1 MLTAEETVAREVAA
15 IKEHMT
21 ASIAPM
27 REELD
32 RMKASLTQA
41 LALQRE
47 ARRAEL
53 SRNSAGRPR
62 IASGRYEGRDAL
74 DVAIIRAL
82 SGAMRANPRGLQQ
95 SAVANLEGWN
105 NRITA
110 ATRTLQTAA
119 LDSTT
124 ADAGDEL
131 VDTQEA
137 RVLWDDVN
145 LETAIAPLFPAV
157 AMPSNPF
164 TIPLQFG
171 DVNWYPGTANI
182 AGTGST
188 PDTGK
193 QTLTAY
199 ELYAH
204 VPWSLDLDEDA
215 VVSMMDEVRSSI
227 LRNAREVIDD
237 ILLNADTTVLNG
249 INSDGATIAA
259 TDAGKAQWLLGFDGL
274 RHQGIID
281 NTSNLVDHSS
291 AAPTDAMFNANRL
304 KLGKYGVRP
313 SECVH
318 VVDIATWIKSQTISN
333 LRTID
338 VFGPHATLLNGQ
350 LGAIEGIPV
359 IVSELMRKTASDG
372 KVTDATPV
380 AEGTLG
386 QLLTFNRT
394 QWRVGFRRDI
404 KIEAERDIQKRQTIM
419 VLTFR
424 LAFMERSGA
433 RSSATHTAVT
443 HSILV
448 T

>member
-53 SRNSAGRPR
+53 TSASAGRPR

-95 SAVANLEGWN
+95 SAVSNLEGWN

-199 ELYAH
+199 ELYA
-204 VPWSLDLDEDA
+204 
-215 VVSMMDEVRSSI
+215 
-227 LRNAREVIDD
+227 
-237 ILLNADTTVLNG
+237 
-249 INSDGATIAA
+249 
-259 TDAGKAQWLLGFDGL
+259 
-274 RHQGIID
+274 
-281 NTSNLVDHSS
+281 
-291 AAPTDAMFNANRL
+291 
-304 KLGKYGVRP
+304 
-313 SECVH
+313 
-318 VVDIATWIKSQTISN
+318 
-333 LRTID
+333 
-338 VFGPHATLLNGQ
+338 
-350 LGAIEGIPV
+350 
-359 IVSELMRKTASDG
+359 
-372 KVTDATPV
+372 
-380 AEGTLG
+380 
-386 QLLTFNRT
+386 
-394 QWRVGFRRDI
+394 
-404 KIEAERDIQKRQTIM
+404 
-419 VLTFR
+419 
-424 LAFMERSGA
+424 
-433 RSSATHTAVT
+433 
-443 HSILV
+443 
-448 T
+448 